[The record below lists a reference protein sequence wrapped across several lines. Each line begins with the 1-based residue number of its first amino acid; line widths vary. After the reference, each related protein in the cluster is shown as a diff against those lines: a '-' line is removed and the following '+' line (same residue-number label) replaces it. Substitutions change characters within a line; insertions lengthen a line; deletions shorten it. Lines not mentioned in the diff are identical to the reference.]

1 MEPNVYYILPGNSK
15 VFWVKAVLYPWKNA
29 FLSEAAGSHL
39 NFYYMQTPEGCA
51 REIFGK

>member
-1 MEPNVYYILPGNSK
+1 MEAMGYYTLTGNSK
-15 VFWVKAVLYPWKNA
+15 MLWEKAALYPWKNT

-39 NFYYMQTPEGCA
+39 NFYYMQTPAGCA